1 MRHGFRFNLVGFWFI
16 LRFSHKN
23 FWNDKFVLYFEVFLL
38 IISFFLNLI
47 QIILKVEQIFGII
60 VIGATTRRRVDGGSL
75 FAGSL

>member
-1 MRHGFRFNLVGFWFI
+1 MHVLTLHPYVQQAQI
-16 LRFSHKN
+16 P
-23 FWNDKFVLYFEVFLL
+23 FVLLHFEVFLL